1 MAHASY
7 HPGAVREKETGM
19 RRHPHQPQPNES
31 RLGGISVSTQSEFQ
45 RCPPIS
51 GAHFDREVLPPISR
65 EHFVTE
71 TVPPISGARFVPPR
85 DATTLSGAHFDRE
98 VLPPNSRAH
107 FVTETGVA
115 PTTPPTIY
123 ATTAWCA
130 VPPSI
135 KGCQFQAV
143 VAPTIVA
150 KNRNHRER
158 TTLMERIQF
167 QEPKLEEKNPQDSIP
182 SPR

>member
-1 MAHASY
+1 
-7 HPGAVREKETGM
+7 M

-65 EHFVTE
+65 AHFVTE
-71 TVPPISGARFVPPR
+71 TVPPIRGARFVPPR
-85 DATTLSGAHFDRE
+85 DATKISGAHFDRE

-107 FVTETGVA
+107 FVTGTGVA

-123 ATTAWCA
+123 RVVRGT
-130 VPPSI
+130 PI
-135 KGCQFQAV
+135 DKGLRFQAV
-143 VAPTIVA
+143 VAPTMVA

-182 SPR
+182 CPR

>member
-65 EHFVTE
+65 AHFVTE
-71 TVPPISGARFVPPR
+71 TVPPMWRTLRPTQRALPR
-85 DATTLSGAHFDRE
+85 DERRTLR
-98 VLPPNSRAH
+98 SRS
-107 FVTETGVA
+107 VA
-115 PTTPPTIY
+115 PPTTPPNHICYHRVVRGT
-123 ATTAWCA
+123 
-130 VPPSI
+130 
-135 KGCQFQAV
+135 V
-143 VAPTIVA
+143 VAPTMVA
-150 KNRNHRER
+150 KNPQPQREDHANR
-158 TTLMERIQF
+158 E
-167 QEPKLEEKNPQDSIP
+167 DSISGAETPRKEPPGFNSESEVISHPGLGIP
-182 SPR
+182 SHPSLGIPE